1 MKGGKEMEGNQNET
15 FEEEYY
21 DDEIQEGELPED
33 DSEYPGEGLD
43 LGGSEPKPLGGIYQ
57 LFDTVLNKPRSTK
70 VSNLNKDELG
80 DLGISVRDNMR
91 IALLARSFGHPKF
104 ANFFLNQAGIVTD
117 SSMSKEGWF
126 TELFITSKRYAS
138 RESASS
144 IKTLPQTSKGKW
156 KMFSAKGQE
165 NPT

>member
-1 MKGGKEMEGNQNET
+1 MEGNQKEV

-21 DDEIQEGELPED
+21 EDEVPEEGFSEE
-33 DSEYPGEGLD
+33 DSEYPEEDID

-80 DLGISVRDNMR
+80 DPIINVRNNMR
-91 IALLARSFGHPKF
+91 IALLAKSFGHPRF
-104 ANFFLNQAGIVTD
+104 ANFFVSQAGIISD
-117 SSMSKEGWF
+117 SAMSKDGWF

-165 NPT
+165 NQRE